1 MKKEFTI
8 KQFDEEDLNEV
19 THINWTCLPE
29 HYTKY
34 FILNISQRFPKA
46 FFVAQVD
53 NKIVGYI
60 MCRIE
65 TGLSIIKK
73 FSISRKGHII
83 SIAVLPNYR
92 RMGIGEA
99 LISTILKVSVPEYKA
114 EECYL
119 EVRPSNKEALYL
131 YRKFG
136 FEQMKVKNHYYRD
149 GESAYVMVLDLQKK
163 DINNI

>member
-1 MKKEFTI
+1 MMKKTFTL
-8 KQFDEEDLNEV
+8 KQFEEEDINEV
-19 THINWTCLPE
+19 LHINWTCLPE

-53 NKIVGYI
+53 KEIIGYI

-65 TGLSIIKK
+65 TGLSMIKK
-73 FSISRKGHII
+73 FNIAKKGHII

-92 RMGIGEA
+92 RMGIGKA
-99 LISTILKVSVPEYKA
+99 LISKILQVSLPTYNA

-119 EVRPSNKEALYL
+119 EVRPSNKEALLL

-136 FEQMKVKNHYYRD
+136 FEQVKVINHYYRD
-149 GESAYVMVLDLQKK
+149 GESAYIMALDL
-163 DINNI
+163 